1 MISTGRAAE
10 PAVCG
15 RGMSAARVRASA
27 RAEVDVAIGEI
38 DRAASL
44 QKKTDVA

>member
-27 RAEVDVAIGEI
+27 RAEIEAIGEI